1 MAELGQALAVV
12 MAVNALLFLGQAAV
26 LELNPSGVQFYECQD
41 TLIGDFEAYN
51 CQNSTYLLK
60 DTDPLAELPQD
71 SGEIDTGTGNIF
83 TDTYN
88 AIRGWFSGST
98 GVGYVYGI
106 LAAPS
111 NFLKALSVPDAYAFA
126 IGVMWYGF
134 TLFLIVSY
142 FFGRD
147 Y

>member
-1 MAELGQALAVV
+1 MAELGQALAIV

-26 LELNPSGVQFYECQD
+26 LDINPTGVSFYDCSD
-41 TLIGDFEAYN
+41 TIIGQFEAYN
-51 CQNSTYLLK
+51 CDNTTYLID
-60 DTDPLAELPQD
+60 DTDPLSQLPQD
-71 SGEIDTGTGNIF
+71 SGEVDTGTGNIF

-88 AIRGWFSGST
+88 AIRGWFNSAP
-98 GVGYVYGI
+98 GVNYIYSI

-111 NFLKALSVPDAYAFA
+111 NFLKAIKVPDAYAFA